1 MIRIG
6 QQAGGAPVVSALLAL
21 ALVVVMTPVDARSQD
36 SAREPSVDLSHGA
49 PPADKT
55 CAYTLRNWHVR
66 SRTSRAAP
74 RVVKPYDQVTQD
86 ERDPL
91 EPRCTVCESD
101 QVLIDPA
108 SLGLTGVRPFRV
120 CHVYAEQIAAAL
132 KRIVEQGDFDL
143 VEIMGYRPG
152 RTRGPVVD
160 GFRTVL
166 SNHSFGTAIDINP
179 GSNGLYKDCSINES
193 VKPGLGKC
201 SLSIGGKWDPVRWP
215 RKSIT
220 TRTSVYREFT
230 RFWKWGGEV
239 PGSTRDLM
247 HFSISGY

>member
-1 MIRIG
+1 MIRMGRFTRAVAVASILLPAVLSVAILP
-6 QQAGGAPVVSALLAL
+6 AG
-21 ALVVVMTPVDARSQD
+21 ARSQD
-36 SAREPSVDLSHGA
+36 SSQEPSADSGA
-49 PPADKT
+49 EATPADKT